1 MGLLFFDFGDD
12 GGFRASVSAFQI
24 SKEVIHV
31 YVYRVSSALAG
42 LRIYADIYPA
52 LDSEVDS
59 LCNVEAWIE
68 TAVVAPGEGDDEL
81 PFILDASKGCK

>member
-12 GGFRASVSAFQI
+12 GGFSTSVSAFQI

-31 YVYRVSSALAG
+31 YVYRVSSALAS
-42 LRIYADIYPA
+42 LCFDADIYPA

-59 LCNVEAWIE
+59 LCNVEA
-68 TAVVAPGEGDDEL
+68 
-81 PFILDASKGCK
+81 